1 MDASDVPRTFTRILL
16 PDLLRRVAALTAL
29 SIVGIA
35 LLAPLG
41 VSGTTP
47 ASIEAERLLDA
58 AAHPPRPI
66 ADRGDAGRAAL
77 AADTLAAT
85 SAPVGAEDLSPQREP
100 TTIPTVTMTADL
112 RPIATPRP
120 APVYHD
126 GDTVWDALAQ
136 CESSGNWAAN
146 TGNGYYGGLQFSY
159 STWHAYGGG
168 GYADYPHQATR
179 EEQIAVAERL
189 RAARGYQPWPACR
202 LKLGLP

>member
-1 MDASDVPRTFTRILL
+1 M

-29 SIVGIA
+29 SLVGIA

-41 VSGTTP
+41 VRGTTP

-58 AAHPPRPI
+58 AANPPRSI
-66 ADRGDAGRAAL
+66 AARGDAGRAAF
-77 AADTLAAT
+77 AADTLAAL
-85 SAPVGAEDLSPQREP
+85 SAPVGAEDLAPLSEFAA
-100 TTIPTVTMTADL
+100 IPVVAMQADL
-112 RPIATPRP
+112 RAIATPKPVAATPP
-120 APVYHD
+120 AYYD

-136 CESSGNWAAN
+136 CEASGNWAAN

-168 GYADYPHQATR
+168 EFAEYPHQATR
-179 EEQIAVAERL
+179 EEQITVAERL